1 METTIR
7 SRVNNDLKDQ
17 FETVLQDCGLTV
29 SVALRL
35 FAENVVRNEGLPFE
49 ISRKPSVRLCES
61 MRQTEELMSEGRSA
75 FENVSELIMSMNG
88 DK

>member
-49 ISRKPSVRLCES
+49 ISCKPSVRLSES
-61 MRQTEELMSEGRSA
+61 MRQTEELMSEGCSA

>member
-49 ISRKPSVRLCES
+49 ISRKPLVRLCES
-61 MRQTEELMSEGRSA
+61 MCQTE
-75 FENVSELIMSMNG
+75 
-88 DK
+88 